1 MRIWVSKKS
10 VSMGYGRH
18 PFEIHDRKLEATILE
33 VCNDKVTYAHK
44 TDMDEHLGDFIA
56 RDIPVES
63 FIKSYEPMQETI
75 KFVCYRR
82 GQDWNKP
89 HVEISAERKK
99 EILSKITPARIL
111 G

>member
-1 MRIWVSKKS
+1 MRTWVSKKS

-33 VCNDKVTYAHK
+33 VKEGKVTYAYK
-44 TDMDEHLGDFIA
+44 TDMVEHLGDSIA

-82 GQDWNKP
+82 GQDWNKR
-89 HVEISAERKK
+89 HVEFSTEIKK